1 MSAFNGEQPPA
12 WMGAAWCI
20 GAALFVFA
28 LVAVAIGLGVVMGVV
43 L

>member
-12 WMGAAWCI
+12 WMGWVWCI

-28 LVAVAIGLGVVMGVV
+28 LVAVALGLGGVV
-43 L
+43 GVLL